1 MRILKLTLLTLILQL
16 VVHPLASWAVPI
28 ANLYNTG
35 LDGSGNYLAANAND
49 GNYTVISSPAG
60 AFTPVAVDDT
70 TFPFPLWI
78 ANNPTASRWIG
89 PSGQFAPGPFG
100 AYTYRTTFN
109 LPANAN
115 LSTAVINGLWA
126 TDDPGLDILINGN
139 STGQTSAS
147 FGSLTNFSVTSGFNV
162 GLNTLDFLVD
172 QVGGGPTGL
181 RVDGI
186 RGSYDVPE
194 PTSWLLGALGMGGM
208 FMRRRV

>member
-147 FGSLTNFSVTSGFNV
+147 FGSLTNFSAVSYTH
-162 GLNTLDFLVD
+162 LTL
-172 QVGGGPTGL
+172 PTN
-181 RVDGI
+181 REV
-186 RGSYDVPE
+186 
-194 PTSWLLGALGMGGM
+194 
-208 FMRRRV
+208 